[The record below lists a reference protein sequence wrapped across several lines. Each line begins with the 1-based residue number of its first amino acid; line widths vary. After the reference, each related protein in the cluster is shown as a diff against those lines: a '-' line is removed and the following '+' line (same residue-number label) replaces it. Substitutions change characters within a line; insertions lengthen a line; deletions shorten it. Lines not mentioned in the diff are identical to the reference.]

1 MRFIV
6 LITIIVTV
14 ALIGGGSSM
23 IGEPSSPCQDKSPK
37 SHYKEFLS
45 RHILQEEFDRNSLD
59 AWKRYLKKEH
69 LWCRTTVQSFLNK
82 SDLENVIRICSRDGR
97 RLSKTDN
104 YAGNLCISNSEML
117 IYEVISTKSNNDC
130 KITVGPTKRV
140 VIVACNK
147 VGNQCLPVH
156 FQKYE
161 HQRASNIPCSPARN
175 FSIVVE

>member
-14 ALIGGGSSM
+14 ALIVGGSSM
-23 IGEPSSPCQDKSPK
+23 TARALSPCQEKSPE
-37 SHYKEFLS
+37 SHHEEFVS

-82 SDLENVIRICSRDGR
+82 SDLENVNRICSRDGR

-117 IYEVISTKSNNDC
+117 IYDIASRKRNKDC
-130 KITVGPTKRV
+130 KIKIGARKRV

-147 VGNQCLPVH
+147 TSIPQ
-156 FQKYE
+156 E
-161 HQRASNIPCSPARN
+161 HRDNMI
-175 FSIVVE
+175 IVEPENLALILD